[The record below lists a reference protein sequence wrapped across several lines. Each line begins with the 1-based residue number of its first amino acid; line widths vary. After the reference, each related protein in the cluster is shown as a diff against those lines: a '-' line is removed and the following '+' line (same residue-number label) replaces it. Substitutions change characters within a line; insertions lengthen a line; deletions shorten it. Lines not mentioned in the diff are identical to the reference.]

1 MKVNLSYENNLK
13 ISSNKKLEEIP
24 NWNDS
29 GNETFNTVSKNLT
42 SSEHHVEITMS
53 GLDN

>member
-1 MKVNLSYENNLK
+1 MKYGSQSMFWKYHP
-13 ISSNKKLEEIP
+13 KKLEEIP